1 MCMVSSIHPNVYE
14 KLNCDPV
21 ITLISQTSL
30 GIDRSKQP
38 FSCVNEF
45 DHTRAVIMS
54 IEFLENILGYTDSEI
69 QNIC

>member
-14 KLNCDPV
+14 KSTCDPV

-30 GIDRSKQP
+30 GIDGSKQP
-38 FSCVNEF
+38 FSWVNEF

-54 IEFLENILGYTDSEI
+54 VELLENILGDTESEI
-69 QNIC
+69 